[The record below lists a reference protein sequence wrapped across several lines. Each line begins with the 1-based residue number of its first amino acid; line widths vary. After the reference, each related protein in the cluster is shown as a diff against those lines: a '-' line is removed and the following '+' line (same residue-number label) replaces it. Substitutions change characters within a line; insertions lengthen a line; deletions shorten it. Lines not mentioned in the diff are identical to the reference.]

1 MTLFTCSLHTGISME
16 CVRWYILETM
26 GIVPLHPDIVNGV
39 HYIWVYWQNVFN
51 DIFQRLWELCPYNL
65 ALFTVFIT
73 YRYIDRMCL
82 SVYSRDHGNYSLL
95 NAIIFNDVLTVH
107 FFFLIESPTE
117 WKVIDN
123 IWKGFLKLFTQVEN
137 FHLTVQKKS
146 PIEIL
151 KILIFNFLSVKTK
164 IKDLNHDRLGLY
176 LLLSFSSLSPSHL
189 RSSILFSSH
198 PKVCC
203 LSSFFFLFFFSLF

>member
-1 MTLFTCSLHTGISME
+1 MFPFTLALFMVFITYRFSDRMCLSVYFKDHGNCAPSPWHYSRCSLHTGISME

-107 FFFLIESPTE
+107 FFS
-117 WKVIDN
+117 
-123 IWKGFLKLFTQVEN
+123 
-137 FHLTVQKKS
+137 
-146 PIEIL
+146 
-151 KILIFNFLSVKTK
+151 
-164 IKDLNHDRLGLY
+164 
-176 LLLSFSSLSPSHL
+176 
-189 RSSILFSSH
+189 
-198 PKVCC
+198 
-203 LSSFFFLFFFSLF
+203 